1 MEKNLRSGALWATQ
15 SEQAQHRHLPMPLAI
30 GGALLLVAMVIG
42 ACVMIE
48 AKPVA
53 VEEPPKITRVQ
64 MVELPPPPP
73 PPAPAPPPPPEP
85 APPPPPEPPPPAPAP
100 PPPKPLP
107 PPPKPAKPLPVP
119 KPKPAP
125 TPPLPQP
132 PPVAPPPPKPIPP
145 VPEAPAA
152 STNAVALQQTV
163 PAYPRM
169 ARQAKIEGFVTL
181 DLVIR
186 PDGSV
191 ASATVVEGKPPRL
204 FDEAAINAVKN
215 WKFQPRMVGGVAQEQ
230 RARQTVRFDLKKAEG

>member
-64 MVELPPPPP
+64 MVELPPPP
-73 PPAPAPPPPPEP
+73 
-85 APPPPPEPPPPAPAP
+85 
-100 PPPKPLP
+100 
-107 PPPKPAKPLPVP
+107 
-119 KPKPAP
+119 
-125 TPPLPQP
+125 P